1 LNNNKN
7 THPQRD
13 IEKNGE
19 PVNRLLTTAVL
30 CVVIL
35 FFGLRLWCSGKM
47 ELLPQEAYYWT
58 YAQHPALSYYD
69 HPPLAAW
76 TIQLGTALF
85 GDIEIGV
92 RIATIIL
99 SMGGSIL
106 MFLIGR
112 IWFGRH
118 TALWAFL
125 LFNLLPIY
133 VGTGWLAFPDG
144 PLIFFWLLTLYFL
157 SKAILTRYTAYWVL
171 AGASFGFAL
180 LSKYTALLLAP
191 SLLIFLLAAPS
202 HRYWIFRAQPWIA
215 LLTGLL
221 VFSPVIIWNAKYDW
235 VSFLFQTT
243 RTAGQT
249 PQMIK
254 YVSEFWL
261 FQLGIL
267 TPAIFILLAA
277 ATWHAIK
284 RGWFNRQDQ
293 WNFAVSF
300 FLPLFL
306 VFFLASFKTKVHI
319 NWTAPAYLS
328 MLPASVA
335 FFREGIFNQSNLL
348 YARCWRVAGALS
360 LSLCVV
366 IIVLALSSLTW
377 GVPRKLSATQA
388 GGWRQLATLV
398 KEAKTELASQTGQE
412 PFILGIDKFY
422 LASELGFYTQRP
434 KETVNWFAVGYPG
447 LGYHYWTDLK
457 ALDGRPAIAVL
468 PDLRLLSSQKLQTY
482 FNQIGDPRYLKI
494 LNIGKRERNVYLVD
508 CYGYR
513 APKSGAMNH
522 LKNTK
527 MENP

>member
-1 LNNNKN
+1 MNNNKK
-7 THPQRD
+7 TYSQQD
-13 IEKNGE
+13 IDKNGE
-19 PVNRLLTTAVL
+19 PVDRLLTIAVL
-30 CVVIL
+30 CVVVL
-35 FFGLRLWCSGKM
+35 LFGLRLWCSGKM
-47 ELLPQEAYYWT
+47 ELLPEEAYYWT

-69 HPPLAAW
+69 HPPMVAW

-85 GDIEIGV
+85 GDNELGV
-92 RIATIIL
+92 RMATIIL
-99 SMGGSIL
+99 AMGGTIL
-106 MFLIGR
+106 IFLISR

-118 TALWAFL
+118 TALWASI

-133 VGTGWLAFPDG
+133 VGAGWLAFPDG

-157 SKAILTRYTAYWVL
+157 SKSIQTRHTAYWML

-191 SLLIFLLAAPS
+191 SLLIFLLIAPS
-202 HRYWIFRAQPWIA
+202 HRYWIFRVQPWIA
-215 LLTGLL
+215 LLIGLI
-221 VFSPVIIWNAKYDW
+221 VFSPVIIWNAKHDW
-235 VSFLFQTT
+235 VSFLFQAT
-243 RTAGQT
+243 RTVGES
-249 PQMIK
+249 PRIIR

-267 TPAIFILLAA
+267 TPPIFILLAA
-277 ATWHAIK
+277 AVWHAIK

-306 VFFLASFKTKVHI
+306 IFFLASFKIRVHV

-335 FFREGIFNQSNLL
+335 IFRERIFNPSNLVN
-348 YARCWRVAGALS
+348 ARRWKVAGILS
-360 LSLCVV
+360 LSLCGV

-377 GVPRKLSATQA
+377 GVPGKLSPTQA
-388 GGWRQLATLV
+388 GGWRQLTSLV
-398 KEAKTELASQTGQE
+398 EKAKTKLASKTDQE

-434 KETVNWFAVGYPG
+434 KETVNWFAIGYPG
-447 LGYHYWTDLK
+447 LGYRFWTDLK

-468 PDLRLLSSQKLQTY
+468 SELRVLSNQKLQNY
-482 FNQIGDPRYLKI
+482 FDQIGEPRYIKI
-494 LNIGKRERNVYLVD
+494 LNIGERERNVYLVD
-508 CYGYR
+508 CYNYR
-513 APKSGAMNH
+513 AAD
-522 LKNTK
+522 
-527 MENP
+527 